1 MRLGRRFSLWAG
13 ALALGVSTL
22 SAVASYQLAY
32 RDAERDAQAT
42 LVGLIDAV
50 KNTAAVGA
58 YAGDTVLLDEVA
70 NGLARHPMVGRVQIE
85 LVAGA
90 QVQRQRRPEAAPA
103 GTPRVDLPLASPFD
117 AQETLGYVRV
127 VAEPEALAR
136 DARRQALRASLPLF
150 VQVLLLTGLLS
161 LLAAR
166 LLSRPM
172 ERLAAQVAALE
183 PGTPE
188 RLAVPPRHQ
197 RDEIGR
203 LARRTNDLLQA
214 TATALDRERELRAEV
229 SAIGG
234 QLRRLLDASSAAIF
248 LLDADGR
255 LVQSNATLVRLCT
268 GHAEAEL
275 TADTFVREQFH
286 DPDALRALLRR
297 ALDQGQSQSAD
308 LRLRRRETELDA
320 DGGGEHWVHV
330 LLSPLAGDDGSPLVE
345 GVLYDVTQRRRDEL
359 RAQHQAQHDPLTGLR
374 NRAGL
379 QAELDRA
386 IAATLAAGPGAAL
399 SLLFL
404 DLDGFKAVNDQ
415 RGHDAGDAVLRE
427 IAQRLGQHVR
437 RNGDLAARLGG
448 DEFVLLLRAAPDA
461 PWVVDLAWRLTHTL
475 AQPIALPDG
484 GPSVHVGASV
494 GIAGLP
500 RDAHDRDELLRQA
513 DAAMYAVKHA
523 GKNGVATPAGPLAPP
538 TPTP

>member
-13 ALALGVSTL
+13 ALALGVATL
-22 SAVASYQLAY
+22 SAVVSYHLAY

-42 LVGLIDAV
+42 LAGLIDAV

-70 NGLARHPMVGRVQIE
+70 DGLARHPMVGRVQIE
-85 LVAGA
+85 LIAGA
-90 QVQRQRRPEAAPA
+90 QVQRQRRAVEAPA
-103 GTPRVDLPLASPFD
+103 GTPRLDVPLASPFD
-117 AQETLGYVRV
+117 AQETLGHVRV
-127 VAEPEALAR
+127 VAEPDALAR

-188 RLAVPPRHQ
+188 RLAVPPRHL

-248 LLDADGR
+248 LLDAQGR

-268 GHAEAEL
+268 GSAEAEL
-275 TADTFVREQFH
+275 PPERFVADQFH
-286 DPDALRALLRR
+286 DPEALHALLRR

-308 LRLRRRETELDA
+308 LRLRRTEG
-320 DGGGEHWVHV
+320 DGAEHWVHV
-330 LLSPLAGDDGSPLVE
+330 LLSPLAGDDGAPLVE

-359 RAQHQAQHDPLTGLR
+359 RAQHQAQHDPLTGLH

-386 IAATLAAGPGAAL
+386 IAAARATGAPL

-415 RGHDAGDAVLRE
+415 RGHEAGDAVLRD
-427 IAQRLGQHVR
+427 IAQRLTQQVR
-437 RNGDLAARLGG
+437 RGGDLAARLGG
-448 DEFVLLLRAAPDA
+448 DEFVLLLRADPDA
-461 PWVVDLAWRLTHTL
+461 PWVVDLAWRLTHLL
-475 AQPIALPDG
+475 AEPIALADG
-484 GPSVHVGASV
+484 GPPVRVGASV

-500 RDAHDRDELLRQA
+500 RDAHDRDGLLRQA

-523 GKNGVATPAGPLAPP
+523 GKNGVATPQGPLPP
-538 TPTP
+538 PPDVGP